1 LIDEFEKDPTGKG
14 IKDLYLSSKAIY
26 WSIGLSLVYSLLY
39 IYLMS
44 VAAEYIAWTMIAFV
58 QLGLL
63 AGSAT
68 CILSF
73 MYGQNLPLPLTE
85 D

>member
-44 VAAEYIAWTMIAFV
+44 VAAE
-58 QLGLL
+58 
-63 AGSAT
+63 
-68 CILSF
+68 
-73 MYGQNLPLPLTE
+73 
-85 D
+85 